1 MSRLLAVLV
10 ALPFLAG
17 GVTAA
22 LTADRGEVVMTFS
35 DPEVVESSGLVVR
48 GGLLSTINDSGDT
61 GRVFTVALDG
71 AESGDTVGVTRF
83 AESPVDM
90 EALAPADPGE
100 VWVGDIGDNGA
111 ARSSISVTRVPVGR
125 GERSGTYPT
134 FELVYADGPRD
145 AETLLSHPRTGRL
158 YVVSKQIFG
167 GVLYA
172 APRRLDPDGPNQLRP
187 VADAIPIAT
196 DGAFWP
202 DGKHLVVR
210 GYARAVVYAWP
221 SMRAVGDLSLPDQD
235 QGEGIAVT
243 PDGRVLVSTE
253 GQFTDVL
260 EVRLPRAVRDAL
272 ESPEQAPDD
281 RPDVATPSP
290 QLPPCEPSETQG
302 CVTGEGE
309 LYPVPLWLLLG
320 GGASVIALL
329 GVVGWVVRR
338 R

>member
-22 LTADRGEVVMTFS
+22 LTADRGEVVMSFT

-48 GGLLSTINDSGDT
+48 GGLLSTINDSGDS
-61 GRVFTVALDG
+61 GRVFTVALGG
-71 AESGDTVGVTRF
+71 AEAGDTVGVTRF

-90 EALAPADPGE
+90 EALAPAGPGE

-145 AETLLSHPRTGRL
+145 AETLLSHPLTGRL

-172 APRRLDPDGPNQLRP
+172 APRRLDPDRPNKLRP

-221 SMRAVGDLSLPDQD
+221 SMRAVGGLSLPDQD

-260 EVRLPRAVRDAL
+260 EVRLPRDVRQAVNPA
-272 ESPEQAPDD
+272 PEPEPSATAEAVDQTEEP
-281 RPDVATPSP
+281 ATP
-290 QLPPCEPSETQG
+290 
-302 CVTGEGE
+302 
-309 LYPVPLWLLLG
+309 
-320 GGASVIALL
+320 GASATPGGLASLGVVLAAFAGLIALL

>member
-22 LTADRGEVVMTFS
+22 LTANRGEVVMTFA

-71 AESGDTVGVTRF
+71 AEAGDTVGVTRF

-90 EALAPADPGE
+90 EALAPAGPGE

-158 YVVSKQIFG
+158 YVVSKQVFG

-172 APRRLDPDGPNQLRP
+172 APRRLDPDRPNQLRP

-260 EVRLPRAVRDAL
+260 EVRLPRDVRQAV
-272 ESPEQAPDD
+272 EPTPEPA
-281 RPDVATPSP
+281 
-290 QLPPCEPSETQG
+290 EPSSAA
-302 CVTGEGE
+302 EGE
-309 LYPVPLWLLLG
+309 ADATDETAAEDTTTVGGLASLG
-320 GGASVIALL
+320 VVMAVFVGLIALL

>member
-22 LTADRGEVVMTFS
+22 LTADRGEVVATFT
-35 DPEVVESSGLVVR
+35 DPEIVESSGLVVR

-71 AESGDTVGVTRF
+71 AEAGGTVGVTRF

-90 EALAPADPGE
+90 EALAPAGPGE

-134 FELVYADGPRD
+134 YDLVYADGPRD
-145 AETLLSHPRTGRL
+145 AETLLAHPRTGRL
-158 YVVSKQIFG
+158 YVVSKQVFG

-172 APRRLDPDGPNQLRP
+172 APRRLDPDRPNQLRP

-210 GYARAVVYAWP
+210 GYARAIVYAWP

-260 EVRLPRAVRDAL
+260 EVRLPRDVRQAVAPT
-272 ESPEQAPDD
+272 PEPAEPS
-281 RPDVATPSP
+281 ATP
-290 QLPPCEPSETQG
+290 
-302 CVTGEGE
+302 EGE
-309 LYPVPLWLLLG
+309 VDATDEPAAEDATTAGGLASLG
-320 GGASVIALL
+320 GVMAVFVGLIALL

>member
-35 DPEVVESSGLVVR
+35 DPEVVESSGLVAR
-48 GGLLSTINDSGDT
+48 GGLHSTINDSGDT

-71 AESGDTVGVTRF
+71 AEAGDTVGVTRF

-90 EALAPADPGE
+90 EALAPAGPGE

-172 APRRLDPDGPNQLRP
+172 APRRLDPDRTNQLRP

-235 QGEGIAVT
+235 QGEGIAVS

-260 EVRLPRAVRDAL
+260 EVRLPRDVRQAV
-272 ESPEQAPDD
+272 EPTPEPA
-281 RPDVATPSP
+281 
-290 QLPPCEPSETQG
+290 EPSTAAVGEADATDETAAEDATTVG
-302 CVTGEGE
+302 G
-309 LYPVPLWLLLG
+309 LASLG
-320 GGASVIALL
+320 VVMAVFVGLMALL